1 MNREHLGR
9 GSRGRHEIHRNG
21 GNKNRVRQIDRDP
34 ALPSLKGEALPF
46 PIQSRQ
52 GDLGRVSEQPR
63 ESDLG
68 LQLRKERPR
77 LEDGRGSEL
86 LEDRPPV
93 PDSGAWSSFPSVSA
107 RSVSTLSVTSRWIFS
122 AETTTGTTAK
132 GIFPPFKEVGGG
144 GGGPFPLRP
153 SCWSHFQNPPP
164 PFLLRSADGFR
175 TGEDWLQRC
184 NGNIYLKMELQAV
197 KGAGQR
203 VSKKK
208 EYCPCS

>member
-132 GIFPPFKEVGGG
+132 GIFPPFKEAGGAGGG
-144 GGGPFPLRP
+144 LFPFAPAVGPTSRT
-153 SCWSHFQNPPP
+153 PP
-164 PFLLRSADGFR
+164 PFFFFAPPMAFEPGRLFQVFFRSLLCVTVFLSLSS
-175 TGEDWLQRC
+175 ELKQHL
-184 NGNIYLKMELQAV
+184 NIQ
-197 KGAGQR
+197 
-203 VSKKK
+203 KK
-208 EYCPCS
+208 S

>member
-1 MNREHLGR
+1 MNREHRER
-9 GSRGRHEIHRNG
+9 GSRRGRHEIHRNG

-63 ESDLG
+63 ESDLD

-86 LEDRPPV
+86 LEDLPPFRIA
-93 PDSGAWSSFPSVSA
+93 AWSSFPSVSA

-132 GIFPPFKEVGGG
+132 GIFPPFKEAGGAGGG
-144 GGGPFPLRP
+144 LSPFAPAGGPTSRI
-153 SCWSHFQNPPP
+153 PP
-164 PFLLRSADGFR
+164 PFSSSLRR
-175 TGEDWLQRC
+175 WLSNR
-184 NGNIYLKMELQAV
+184 
-197 KGAGQR
+197 
-203 VSKKK
+203 
-208 EYCPCS
+208 

>member
-93 PDSGAWSSFPSVSA
+93 PDSGVVELPERVGPERLDPLGHEPLDFLSRDYHRDHRERDLSPLQ
-107 RSVSTLSVTSRWIFS
+107 RSRRR
-122 AETTTGTTAK
+122 
-132 GIFPPFKEVGGG
+132 GGG
-144 GGGPFPLRP
+144 AFPFRP
-153 SCWSHFQNPPP
+153 SCWSHFQNPPL

-197 KGAGQR
+197 KGAGQLF
-203 VSKKK
+203 
-208 EYCPCS
+208 